1 MTTDLATIQP
11 RELQAVTD
19 FSEQQIELIKRTIA
33 VGCTDDEL
41 ALFVEVCRS
50 KRLDPFSRQIYAIK
64 RWDSKQKREVMA
76 IQIGIDGYRLEAE
89 RTGKYNGQGAIEWC
103 DESGQWTDVWL
114 SDDAPA
120 AARCTVYREGL
131 KTGITRVAKF
141 SSYCAR
147 GKEGQPVAN
156 WRSMPEVMIAKCA
169 EALAL
174 RTAFPRELGNTTI
187 PEEME
192 HDHENV
198 IHYGDSVEVEE
209 PPPSAKLP
217 PKTGNLEPQD
227 IKLLKAE
234 VSSTAK
240 QRGLPVRESWQKM
253 FDYATRTYGI
263 EKWSDL
269 NREQYNEVFDSVAL
283 ELGQEPSE

>member
-1 MTTDLATIQP
+1 MTQRLATIQP
-11 RELQAVTD
+11 RDLQAVTD
-19 FSEQQIELIKRTIA
+19 FSEKQIELIKRTIA

-41 ALFVEVCRS
+41 ALFIEVCRS

-89 RTGKYNGQGAIEWC
+89 RTGKYNGQGPIEWC
-103 DESGQWTDVWL
+103 DAAGNWSDVWL
-114 SDDAPA
+114 KDEAPA

-131 KTGITRVAKF
+131 KTGITRAAKF

-147 GKEGQPVAN
+147 GRDGQPMAN
-156 WRSMPEVMIAKCA
+156 WRTMPEVMIAKCA

-198 IHYGDSVEVEE
+198 VHYDAGVETSELPASE
-209 PPPSAKLP
+209 KLP
-217 PKTGNLEPQD
+217 PRSGDITPQD

-240 QRGLPVRESWQKM
+240 QRDLPVRESWQKM
-253 FDYATRTYGI
+253 FDYAANAYGI

-269 NREQYNEVFDSVAL
+269 TREQYNETFDSVAL
-283 ELGQEPSE
+283 ELGQEPAE